1 MEAWL
6 AEAVAGGPD
15 AGGATIVAR
24 QQIEDYRLQYVSFS
38 WKRFEA
44 NRIAMLERTS

>member
-24 QQIEDYRLQYVSFS
+24 QQIEDYRLRYVSFS
-38 WKRFEA
+38 WKRINLKRPRAE
-44 NRIAMLERTS
+44 TD